1 MKILHVIARVNR
13 GGTARWLG
21 ELITGLRPEGHE
33 VLLAAGHVQAGEIED
48 QIFQELS
55 GHRIES
61 LGRSVSIFSDLKSLV
76 EVRKYILECKP
87 DLINTHTAKAGLIG
101 RLAAVSILKNR
112 PAIIHTYHG
121 HLLYGYFP
129 QWKTNIFNII
139 EKVLANISDI
149 LIAAGDKVKS
159 DLIEAGIGKNEQYFV
174 ARPGVE
180 ILDLEPNKQIRLRMG
195 LPDDVI
201 IVGWLGRLA
210 PIKRPDRVI
219 ELAKDLK
226 EMMFLIGGDGQLL
239 SDLEKD
245 LPINVKLLG
254 WTRPEEI
261 WAVSDIALLTSDNEA
276 QPISLIEASL
286 AGRPV
291 VAENVGSVSEVVD
304 SGVTG
309 LLVTNQIER
318 VDALKRLSS
327 NPDLRKKMGAAGKKY
342 CEEKFGP
349 QQFINSHL
357 NAYETAIKRHKSK
370 N

>member
-13 GGTARWLG
+13 GGTARWLD
-21 ELITGLRPEGHE
+21 ELITGLRSEGHE
-33 VLLAAGHVQAGEIED
+33 VLLAAGHVQASEIED
-48 QIFQELS
+48 QVFQELS

-61 LGRSVSIFSDLKSLV
+61 LGRSVSMFSDLKSLV
-76 EVRKYILECKP
+76 EVRKYILEYRP

-101 RLAAVSILKNR
+101 RLAAASILKNR

-139 EKVLANISDI
+139 EKVLANFSDV

-159 DLIEAGIGKNEQYFV
+159 DLIEAGIGKKEQYFV

-180 ILDLEPNKQIRLRMG
+180 ILDLEPKEQIRSRMG
-195 LPDDVI
+195 LPDDAI

-219 ELAKDLK
+219 ELAKAFK
-226 EMMFLIGGDGQLL
+226 EMMFLIGGDGELL
-239 SDLEKD
+239 SGLKKD

-286 AGRPV
+286 AGLPV

-304 SGVTG
+304 SEVTG
-309 LLVTNQIER
+309 LLVTNQAER
-318 VDALKRLSS
+318 IDALKRLLSS
-327 NPDLRKKMGAAGKKY
+327 SELRKKMGAAGKKY
-342 CEEKFGP
+342 CAEKFGP
-349 QQFINSHL
+349 QQFLDSHL
-357 NAYETAIKRHKSK
+357 KAYETAIKLHKSK

>member
-1 MKILHVIARVNR
+1 MKILQIIARVNR
-13 GGTARWLG
+13 GGTARWLE
-21 ELITGLRPEGHE
+21 ELIFGLQSNGHE
-33 VLLAAGHVQAGEIED
+33 VFLAAGHVQAGETED
-48 QIFQELS
+48 QIFRELS
-55 GHRIES
+55 GYRIES
-61 LGRSVSIFSDLKSLV
+61 LGRSISIFSDLKALI
-76 EVRKYILECKP
+76 EMRKHIVECKP

-129 QWKTNIFNII
+129 QWKTNIFNLI
-139 EKVLANISDI
+139 EKFLANLSDV

-159 DLIEAGIGKNEQYFV
+159 DLTDAGIGKEDQYFV

-180 ILDLEPNKQIRLRMG
+180 ILDTEPMEKIRARMG
-195 LPDDVI
+195 LPDGEI

-219 ELAKDLK
+219 ELAKVFK
-226 EMMFLIGGDGQLL
+226 ETTFLIGGDGELL
-239 SDLEKD
+239 SSLEKD
-245 LPINVKLLG
+245 LPKNVKLLG
-254 WTRPEEI
+254 WTSPEEI

-286 AGRPV
+286 AGLPV

-304 SGVTG
+304 SEVTG
-309 LLVTNQIER
+309 LLVTNQNER
-318 VDALKRLSS
+318 FDALKRLSS
-327 NPDLRKKMGAAGKKY
+327 NLELRKKMGAAGKKY

-349 QQFINSHL
+349 KQFIDSHL
-357 NAYETAIKRHKSK
+357 KAYETAIKRHKSK